1 MHSSPTRIALT
12 LFGLAAAVAFPARAQ
27 WVATLGLRA
36 ARFAGGAKEPATG
49 RFLHPYRPTVF
60 EAGVARFRGRVGV
73 GLRVHYASSSLG
85 LEGADA
91 VAAIKD
97 ALEVYGAAPEVSL
110 RVSRLGP
117 DGILRVFAG
126 PVFEIWKLP
135 DMGSRKRL
143 GVTASLGL
151 EVPFGGRWGG
161 SARLGAAVTPASPFN
176 DEDLDTSL
184 ERRALWRREISAEV
198 SYRM

>member
-1 MHSSPTRIALT
+1 MRNSCTRAALAV
-12 LFGLAAAVAFPARAQ
+12 LGLATAVASPARAQ

-36 ARFAGGAKEPATG
+36 ARFAGGAEEPATG
-49 RFLHPYRPTVF
+49 RSLHPYRPTVF
-60 EAGVARFRGRVGV
+60 EAGVARLGGRVGV
-73 GLRVHYASSSLG
+73 GLRVHYASSSLA

-91 VAAIKD
+91 LAAIKA
-97 ALEVYGAAPEVSL
+97 ALEVYGVTPEVSL

-135 DMGSRKRL
+135 DAGSRSRL
-143 GVTASLGL
+143 GVTASMGL
-151 EVPFGGRWGG
+151 DVPFGGRWSG

-176 DEDLDTSL
+176 DRDLDPGL

-198 SYRM
+198 GYQM